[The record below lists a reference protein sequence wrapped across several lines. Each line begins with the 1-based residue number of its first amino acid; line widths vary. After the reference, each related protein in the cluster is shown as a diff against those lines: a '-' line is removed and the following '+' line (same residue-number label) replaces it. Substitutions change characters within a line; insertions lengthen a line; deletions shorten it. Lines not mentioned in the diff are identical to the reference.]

1 MSSTTITITITTTQ
15 PDHDTL
21 KDSFLALG
29 HVVFGRDGKADSN
42 VVMKTEAP
50 AKETT
55 LTIPHFTGLVGAA
68 ADDDATSAAAAPAQP
83 SYGLS
88 FLNKQPELNG
98 AAPPVL
104 DPKKWQKCALGTAY
118 ALEKNG
124 TWNKS
129 ENTIDMQSI
138 GISSNDSG
146 EEIYVILG
154 IYNVT
159 KKTFEPIFYDTNP
172 LFVNG
177 HGTYTPAPAAVALFY
192 ALNAESTFATMK
204 SSKTIYAHRAHLG
217 GDEAPPIT
225 WDPVAKSWSGGIEHL
240 DRATALETA
249 PPKIFKWLVAF
260 TPAILVAKTQKFE
273 LDFKAALSKD
283 RNT

>member
-1 MSSTTITITITTTQ
+1 MLDAHHSYIHSSPRSIFNHFLQQLFSVIGSMSSTTITITITTTQ

-83 SYGLS
+83 SYGLN

-104 DPKKWQKCALGTAY
+104 DPKK
-118 ALEKNG
+118 
-124 TWNKS
+124 
-129 ENTIDMQSI
+129 
-138 GISSNDSG
+138 
-146 EEIYVILG
+146 
-154 IYNVT
+154 
-159 KKTFEPIFYDTNP
+159 
-172 LFVNG
+172 
-177 HGTYTPAPAAVALFY
+177 
-192 ALNAESTFATMK
+192 
-204 SSKTIYAHRAHLG
+204 
-217 GDEAPPIT
+217 
-225 WDPVAKSWSGGIEHL
+225 
-240 DRATALETA
+240 
-249 PPKIFKWLVAF
+249 
-260 TPAILVAKTQKFE
+260 
-273 LDFKAALSKD
+273 
-283 RNT
+283 